1 MSQLPV
7 HAQPAAVLTERRR
20 EITKRA
26 ADLCRASRGAPT
38 GPGVPPVLTLRAA
51 TSTICGKACAQSA
64 RPNTL
69 RGRSDLTRPP
79 ITAPRG
85 ARGEPWPDAGSLGP
99 GACLAP
105 RCPTC
110 RLDLQPVP
118 GPSLSSGWPD
128 RRDREDLEE
137 ATLDQACQQGGH
149 PPVAVLT
156 SRPSWPCPLAC
167 IPVANLHLSE
177 PCLTELADLGGVQP
191 SRLPIQRTHGPELP
205 AVSRPSAILAQC
217 HR

>member
-51 TSTICGKACAQSA
+51 ASTICGKACAQSD

-85 ARGEPWPDAGSLGP
+85 ARGEPWSRRWLLGP
-99 GACLAP
+99 GC
-105 RCPTC
+105 
-110 RLDLQPVP
+110 V
-118 GPSLSSGWPD
+118 
-128 RRDREDLEE
+128 
-137 ATLDQACQQGGH
+137 
-149 PPVAVLT
+149 
-156 SRPSWPCPLAC
+156 
-167 IPVANLHLSE
+167 
-177 PCLTELADLGGVQP
+177 
-191 SRLPIQRTHGPELP
+191 
-205 AVSRPSAILAQC
+205 PSAALSHLPTGPAAGAWPEPVERLA
-217 HR
+217 